1 MKVALDFGIIWYQL
15 QPICITS
22 NSVHRV
28 SVDRFLTTINQKGK
42 AFGRRLEKKVV
53 QAMLIV

>member
-1 MKVALDFGIIWYQL
+1 MKVALDFGKIWYQL

-22 NSVHRV
+22 V
-28 SVDRFLTTINQKGK
+28 SVDRFLTTKGK

-53 QAMLIV
+53 QAMLIVD